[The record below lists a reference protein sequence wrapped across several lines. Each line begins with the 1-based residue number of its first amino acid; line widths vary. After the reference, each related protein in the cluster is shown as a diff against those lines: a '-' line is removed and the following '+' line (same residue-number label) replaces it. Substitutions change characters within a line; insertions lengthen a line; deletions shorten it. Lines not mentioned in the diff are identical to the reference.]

1 MDEARTW
8 RELLTSVISDS
19 QEKQRLIDGLGITPI
34 TLIRW
39 INGESEPR
47 PQNLRRLITLL
58 PQYQE
63 ELRVLIC
70 EEKGIS
76 EFPGT
81 LYEEFTHEIP
91 SEFYSRVMVAR
102 ASTSEN
108 LRFWSTCHLILQQV
122 LGQLDP
128 ERQGMSAWVV
138 RCMPPSGPYHKVRS
152 LRESVG
158 LGTPPWSGNL
168 EQTAMFLGA
177 ESLAGNVVT
186 LCRQRIL
193 QNIDEEN
200 AFLPASR
207 VEYEKSAAVAPILY
221 AGRIGGVLLIS
232 STQPN
237 CFNLPVKTELIQRYA
252 DLVALAFEPEDFYT
266 PEQIALCVM
275 PSHGEQKIYFAN
287 FRQLV
292 AETMLYASANK
303 QSLNNIQADIMVWQ
317 KLEEELL
324 RLPTLKTT
332 Q

>member
-1 MDEARTW
+1 MHEARTW
-8 RELLTSVISDS
+8 RELLGSILNDS
-19 QEKQRLIDGLGITPI
+19 SEKQRLLDELGITPI

-39 INGESEPR
+39 ISGESEPR

-63 ELRVLIC
+63 ELRTLIC

-76 EFPGT
+76 DLPYMT
-81 LYEEFTHEIP
+81 HEEVAREIP

-128 ERQGMSAWVV
+128 ERQGMSVWVV
-138 RCMPPSGPYHKVRS
+138 RCMPPSGRYRKVRS

-186 LCRQRIL
+186 LCRPYIL
-193 QNIDEEN
+193 QNIDEKN

-221 AGRIGGVLLIS
+221 AGRIGGALLVS
-232 STQPN
+232 STQPHY
-237 CFNLPVKTELIQRYA
+237 FDVQVKTELIQCYA
-252 DLVALAFEPEDFYT
+252 DLIALAFEPEDFYA

-275 PSHGEQKIYFAN
+275 PLHDEQKTYFTN

-292 AETMLYASANK
+292 AETMLYATANK
-303 QSLNNIQADIMVWQ
+303 QPLNNIEADILVWQ
-317 KLEEELL
+317 RLEEKLL
-324 RLPTLKTT
+324 RLPALKLTS
-332 Q
+332 